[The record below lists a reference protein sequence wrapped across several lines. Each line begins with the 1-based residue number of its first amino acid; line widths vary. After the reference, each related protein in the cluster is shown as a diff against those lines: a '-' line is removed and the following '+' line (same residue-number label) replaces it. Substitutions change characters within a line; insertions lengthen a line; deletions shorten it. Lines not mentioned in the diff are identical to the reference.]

1 MWYLDGDHQAVST
14 RQIDPEAAGN
24 WQMLLVA
31 GIRAWG
37 APLRTNEETYGDE
50 GNNEGYNFCWH
61 PEWQKSISTTFIK
74 VPAYFT
80 LETANV

>member
-14 RQIDPEAAGN
+14 RQIDPEAAGK

-37 APLRTNEETYGDE
+37 APLRTNEETYGAEGISE
-50 GNNEGYNFCWH
+50 GNNESYHFCVGILSAKKYLYYLH
-61 PEWQKSISTTFIK
+61 
-74 VPAYFT
+74 
-80 LETANV
+80 

>member
-1 MWYLDGDHQAVST
+1 
-14 RQIDPEAAGN
+14 
-24 WQMLLVA
+24 MLLVA
-31 GIRAWG
+31 GTRAWG

-50 GNNEGYNFCWH
+50 GNNGGYNFRGH

-80 LETANV
+80 LETANVRLTFALQLGLFLSMSK

>member
-14 RQIDPEAAGN
+14 RQIDPEAAGK

-37 APLRTNEETYGDE
+37 APLRTNEETCGDE
-50 GNNEGYNFCWH
+50 GNNEGCNFCVGILSG
-61 PEWQKSISTTFIK
+61 KCISTTFIK